1 MSYITPY
8 FNITNQA
15 QFPLPIS
22 LFLVGYVLGPLFF
35 APLSE
40 TYGRKMVM
48 ISSFIFFTLFT
59 LACAVA
65 PTWPVFL
72 VFRICAGV
80 SASCAI
86 AVVGGL
92 YADIYNDPV
101 SRGRAFAL
109 FMSVSYLFSALKPT
123 WTHLIVPKC
132 TTLGPIAAPIISGF
146 VSALG
151 WRWTFWVEL
160 IIAAISLL
168 AILFL
173 PETYGPTILRRR
185 AERIRKDTG
194 NTQIFAPIE
203 LETKGAHQMITVIL
217 FRPLRMFLFEPI
229 VLFSCLYLSYAYAIF
244 CKLQYHT

>member
-1 MSYITPY
+1 MSYIIPY
-8 FNITNQA
+8 FNVTNQA
-15 QFPLPIS
+15 QLPLPIS

-48 ISSFIFFTLFT
+48 LSSFIFFTSFT

-72 VFRICAGV
+72 VFRTCAGV

-109 FMSVSYLFSALKPT
+109 FMSVSILLLWSHICPDCT
-123 WTHLIVPKC
+123 KC
-132 TTLGPIAAPIISGF
+132 TALGPIVAPIISGF
-146 VSALG
+146 VSAVD
-151 WRWTFWVEL
+151 WRWAFWVDL
-160 IIAAISLL
+160 MIASFSLF

-185 AERIRKDTG
+185 AERIRKETG

-203 LETKGAHQMITVIL
+203 LEKKGARQMITVIL

-244 CKLQYHT
+244 CKIH